1 MSAPASAP
9 ALASLC
15 ASAGALEGP
24 HALNVN
30 NIETVEILST
40 SAFISRARDT
50 LATSLSTTRTVRTPN
65 ARASR
70 YNRAVSHEHSHEHR
84 SPDRRGVLYAIAAA
98 ALFGASTPLSRALL
112 ASVAPT
118 MLAALL
124 YLGGGAGLA
133 LSWAIRRGT
142 PLERRDAPWL
152 AAVSLVGGVLAP
164 IALLVGLKH
173 SAASVASL
181 LLNLESVFT
190 ALIAWRVFREPIDR
204 RLAFGM
210 ALVLAGS
217 LVLTA
222 SGAGALSTV
231 RDGRAWGPWLIVLA
245 CFLWAVDNNGT
256 RKISDAD
263 VRAVVSIKCLV
274 AGSVNLAIALATGA
288 RWPSG
293 AVIAK
298 AMALGSLSYGASLL
312 LFVLAL
318 RHLGAART
326 GSWFAL
332 APFVGALGS
341 TVFLQEPVTVA
352 LIVATAAMGLGL
364 ALHAI
369 ERHEH
374 EHAHAELEH
383 EHPHRHDDGHHGHA
397 HADGEALEG
406 HSHRHR
412 HERVVHRHPHF
423 PDTHHQHTHDA

>member
-1 MSAPASAP
+1 M
-9 ALASLC
+9 L
-15 ASAGALEGP
+15 
-24 HALNVN
+24 
-30 NIETVEILST
+30 
-40 SAFISRARDT
+40 F
-50 LATSLSTTRTVRTPN
+50 
-65 ARASR
+65 
-70 YNRAVSHEHSHEHR
+70 
-84 SPDRRGVLYAIAAA
+84 AIAAA
-98 ALFGASTPLSRALL
+98 VLFGASTPLSRILL
-112 ASVAPT
+112 ASIAPT

-124 YLGGGAGLA
+124 YLGGGVGLA
-133 LSWAIRRGT
+133 LSWLVRRGT

-152 AAVSLVGGVLAP
+152 AAVSIVGGVLAP

-222 SGAGALSTV
+222 SSAGGSAV
-231 RDGRAWGPWLIVLA
+231 RDARAWGPWLIVLA
-245 CFLWAVDNNGT
+245 CFLWGVDNNGT

-263 VRAVVSIKCLV
+263 VRAVVSVKCLV

-293 AVIAK
+293 PVIAE

-341 TVFLQEPVTVA
+341 TVFLQEPVTLS
-352 LIVATAAMGLGL
+352 LIVAMAAMALGL

-374 EHAHAELEH
+374 EHTHSEIEH
-383 EHPHRHDDGHHGHA
+383 EHGHRHDDGHHEHA
-397 HADGEALEG
+397 HTHDEGPVIEG

-412 HERVVHRHPHF
+412 HERMVHRHPHF
-423 PDTHHQHTHDA
+423 PDTHHQHTHEA